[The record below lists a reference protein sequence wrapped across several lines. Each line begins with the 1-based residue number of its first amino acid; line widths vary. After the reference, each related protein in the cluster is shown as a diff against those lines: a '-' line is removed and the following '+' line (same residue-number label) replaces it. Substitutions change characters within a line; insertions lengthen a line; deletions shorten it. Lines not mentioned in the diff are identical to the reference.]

1 MSYAVSGALQ
11 AAVFAA
17 LAQDAALTAIVGNG
31 IYDAVP
37 AGNVPDIYV
46 RLGSESVRE
55 ASDGSGAGAVHFLTV
70 SVITVN
76 PGFATA
82 KAAAAAISDVLQD
95 AELTLTRGRLI
106 SLRFERATARRI
118 DTASARQ
125 IDLRFRAR
133 VQDD

>member
-1 MSYAVSGALQ
+1 MSYAISGALQ
-11 AAVFAA
+11 AAVYTA
-17 LAQDAALTAIVGNG
+17 LTQDAALAAIVGGG

-37 AGNVPDIYV
+37 AGTVPDIYV

-55 ASDGSGAGAVHFLTV
+55 ASDASGAGAVHLLTV
-70 SVITVN
+70 SVITTN

-82 KAAAAAISDVLQD
+82 KAAATAISDALHD
-95 AELTLTRGRLI
+95 APLMLARGRLV
-106 SLRFERATARRI
+106 SMRFERGVARRI
-118 DTASARQ
+118 DAQSARQ